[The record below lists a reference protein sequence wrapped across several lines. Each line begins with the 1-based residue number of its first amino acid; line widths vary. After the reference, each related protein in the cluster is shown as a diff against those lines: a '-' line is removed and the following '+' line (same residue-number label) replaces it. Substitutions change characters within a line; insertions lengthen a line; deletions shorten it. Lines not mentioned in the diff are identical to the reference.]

1 MKQIMTFLIFICSVS
16 CAFCQWSGKADFERE
31 TWNAFKRAKLYVVL
45 PGGEE
50 IDSALKTS
58 VEKFWTFNKYEFV
71 DMDKYNELKKS
82 PANFFLTLI
91 KLARTK
97 NYYEQ
102 DYMYLFLMKGS
113 KNGKPQ
119 YNDPLA
125 DLQLTGSE
133 DISSGEYVIPTTQ
146 MPVLIKYIQWY
157 ANLVTSGKIS
167 SSGDLKRMVNESS
180 PKIKSKPLYVL
191 DSDLNKKIKSE
202 ADIKKEYPGQVHVVT
217 EGELEEIIAADSDVH
232 LFFCVKSDSKAWD
245 YVYNVKTGQLLYY
258 GSNVISSAWP
268 AGMIPYHYKDWK

>member
-1 MKQIMTFLIFICSVS
+1 MKKVILLLIFIWNASS
-16 CAFCQWSGKADFERE
+16 AFSQWGSKADFERE
-31 TWNAFKRAKLYVVL
+31 TWNAFNSAKLYVVL
-45 PGGEE
+45 LGSEE
-50 IDSALKTS
+50 IDNALRSAF
-58 VEKFWTFNKYEFV
+58 EKFWTFNKYEFI
-71 DMDKYNELKKS
+71 DLNKYNELKKS
-82 PANFFLTLI
+82 PANFFLALI
-91 KLARTK
+91 KLTRTK
-97 NYYEQ
+97 DYNDQ
-102 DYMYLFLMKGS
+102 DYMYLFLMRGS

-133 DISSGEYVIPTTQ
+133 DILSGEYMLPVTQ
-146 MPVLIKYIQWY
+146 MPVLIKYMQWY

-167 SSGDLKRMVNESS
+167 DGGDLKKLVNGSS
-180 PKIKSKPLYVL
+180 SKIKSKPLYVL

-202 ADIKKEYPGQVHVVT
+202 ADIKKEYPGEVHVVT
-217 EGELEEIIAADSDVH
+217 EGELEEIIESNDDVH

-245 YVYNVKTGQLLYY
+245 YVYNIKTGQLLYY